1 MYFYNCIFIYVVVWV
16 TYFVGVAQ
24 GGWHARGE
32 PNMARSVDAL
42 HKHACLVL
50 AHDACALMPRPV

>member
-1 MYFYNCIFIYVVVWV
+1 M
-16 TYFVGVAQ
+16 YFVGVAQ

-32 PNMARSVDAL
+32 PDMACSIDAL
-42 HKHACLVL
+42 HKHARLVL